1 MIFACFIAMPPK
13 SPPILPKPVVQM
25 FFRINFINLPR
36 WFREKSS
43 HPQNIWIY
51 DPNCVYI
58 YIYIH
63 GVCMYI
69 YIYTFVCICICVG
82 YMHTSKYYIYIYMY
96 GICTWYI
103 YIYTVYVWDIY
114 MGYIYI
120 IYVCM
125 YGNVMLCYIVLCN
138 VK

>member
-13 SPPILPKPVVQM
+13 SPPILPKPVVQI
-25 FFRINFINLPR
+25 FFRINCINLPR

-58 YIYIH
+58 YMGCVCIYIH
-63 GVCMYI
+63 VCVYMYMCGI
-69 YIYTFVCICICVG
+69 YAYIKILYIYTCMG
-82 YMHTSKYYIYIYMY
+82 YVH
-96 GICTWYI
+96 GI

-114 MGYIYI
+114 MGYIYNL
-120 IYVCM
+120 CM
-125 YGNVMLCYIVLCN
+125 HVWKCNVMLYN
-138 VK
+138 VM

>member
-13 SPPILPKPVVQM
+13 SPPILPKPVVQI
-25 FFRINFINLPR
+25 FFRINCINLPR

-58 YIYIH
+58 YM
-63 GVCMYI
+63 GCVCIYI

-82 YMHTSKYYIYIYMY
+82 YMHTSKYYIYIHVWDMYMV
-96 GICTWYI
+96 YI
-103 YIYTVYVWDIY
+103 YIYSLC
-114 MGYIYI
+114 MGYIHGIYI
-120 IYVCM
+120 YNLCM
-125 YGNVMLCYIVLCN
+125 HVWKCNVMLYSVM
-138 VK
+138 

>member
-13 SPPILPKPVVQM
+13 SPPILPKPVVQI
-25 FFRINFINLPR
+25 FFRINCINLPR

-58 YIYIH
+58 YIH

-69 YIYTFVCICICVG
+69 YIRLCVYVYVWDICI
-82 YMHTSKYYIYIYMY
+82 HQNIIYIYMY

-103 YIYTVYVWDIY
+103 YIYSLC
-114 MGYIYI
+114 MGYIHGIYI

-125 YGNVMLCYIVLCN
+125 YGNVMLCYIMLCN